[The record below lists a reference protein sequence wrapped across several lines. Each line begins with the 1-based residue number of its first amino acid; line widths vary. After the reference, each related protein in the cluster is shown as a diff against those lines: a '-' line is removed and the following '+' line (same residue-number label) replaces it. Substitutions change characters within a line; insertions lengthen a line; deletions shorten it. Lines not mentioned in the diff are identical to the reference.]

1 MKKKTKVILL
11 LSCALVLVVGGV
23 AAVALRQQPAAP
35 PGPEPTPRKIGAPGT
50 VMIKV
55 MQGVGAVN
63 RSCGLPL
70 GLAWV
75 EAPER
80 TSTEGVS
87 LSFTGLDVDETEG
100 TVTLNLL
107 LENEGWLD
115 DSFECS
121 PKELDYLSDG
131 KWYTVYS
138 FERMELLA
146 GYITPL
152 AIAYEPGSTPLKL
165 DFPKEAFK
173 NRGQYR
179 MVLGPTAYCTFEVTP
194 DGFQFKGKEL
204 T

>member
-1 MKKKTKVILL
+1 MKKKTKVLLL
-11 LSCALVLVVGGV
+11 LSCALVLVVGAV

-107 LENEGWLD
+107 LENEQEVHNILPMD
-115 DSFECS
+115 
-121 PKELDYLSDG
+121 LDYRSEG
-131 KWYTVYS
+131 RWYTVYS
-138 FERMELLA
+138 VERRNALSGAVIPGM
-146 GYITPL
+146 GHV
-152 AIAYEPGSTPLKL
+152 YEPGSTPLTL
-165 DFPKEAFK
+165 EVPKEAFK